1 MSIYCVLL
9 AFHLPLKASQKLRG
23 RRLACKKIR
32 KWSKKTER
40 WSNRLRRIACSAK
53 VASSR
58 LGWSETSS
66 VRSGTFSHDMPEI
79 WVVTL
84 SALYRAVV
92 LQERRRRNDVKR
104 SQLPLAAPVQ
114 IHDRERARQ
123 TGVCLVERAILLDL
137 ESG

>member
-1 MSIYCVLL
+1 MQIEADDRSRCVGLQVNFVGLVGNEPRQIGHIL
-9 AFHLPLKASQKLRG
+9 APHAR
-23 RRLACKKIR
+23 
-32 KWSKKTER
+32 
-40 WSNRLRRIACSAK
+40 
-53 VASSR
+53 
-58 LGWSETSS
+58 
-66 VRSGTFSHDMPEI
+66 I

>member
-1 MSIYCVLL
+1 MISALASVLECKL
-9 AFHLPLKASQKLRG
+9 KPTTAADVSAFKSTLS
-23 RRLACKKIR
+23 
-32 KWSKKTER
+32 
-40 WSNRLRRIACSAK
+40 
-53 VASSR
+53 
-58 LGWSETSS
+58 GWSGTSP
-66 VRSGTFSHDMPEI
+66 VRSGTFSHHMPEI

-137 ESG
+137 